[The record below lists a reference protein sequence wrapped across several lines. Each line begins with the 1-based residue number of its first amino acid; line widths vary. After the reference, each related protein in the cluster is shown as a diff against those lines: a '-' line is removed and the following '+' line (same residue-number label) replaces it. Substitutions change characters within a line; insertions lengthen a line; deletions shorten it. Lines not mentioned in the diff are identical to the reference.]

1 MILLTTNSSSGFM
14 DEDVDMGFDDFSLGL
29 TFGDMSVPPSNVATN
44 NTNVPF
50 LTPTAPS
57 TNTQSAAD
65 FDDIAS
71 STIDSTARP
80 RAKEPPPKRIAAPVD
95 HVTVVSSPEDFNTTV
110 SSSPLERHKY
120 LYVL

>member
-1 MILLTTNSSSGFM
+1 M

-57 TNTQSAAD
+57 TNTHSVAD
-65 FDDIAS
+65 FEDIAS
-71 STIDSTARP
+71 STIDSTAKP
-80 RAKEPPPKRIAAPVD
+80 RVKEPTPKRVAVPVE
-95 HVTVVSSPEDFNTTV
+95 HVTVVASPEDFNTTV
-110 SSSPLERHKY
+110 SLS
-120 LYVL
+120 VLRQHATIC